1 MAGVN
6 FLNDYAGD
14 DIYSTTASG
23 LGGNPYDASSLDG
36 VGGPGVSDTNAR
48 ATSASIAVML
58 LLAVG
63 LVVLLDRGGFRGLI
77 AA

>member
-1 MAGVN
+1 MSGVN

-14 DIYSTTASG
+14 DIYSSTASG
-23 LGGNPYDASSLDG
+23 IGGNPYDASSLDA
-36 VGGPGVSDTNAR
+36 VGGPGVDDSDAR
-48 ATSASIAVML
+48 LTSASLAIML